1 MEIVGMNAVAL
12 APQPVIAETNTK
24 TGYLVFDTESVPDGV
39 LLAQIKFPGEP
50 LSPEAAIARAQ
61 EEARLASPTGSDFLP
76 VSFQIP
82 VAVCVVRVA
91 DDFTLQNFTCLD
103 APHYRPEEVVRRFW
117 QGVERTYKQAKL
129 VTFNGR
135 GFDLPMLE
143 LAAFRLGLPLTNYL
157 HRGRDRFHGNHLDLL
172 ELFTNRGAS
181 KLVGGLNLLAK
192 MLGKPGKTTVVGQ
205 DVYQMHCEGR
215 IAEINDYCLCD
226 TLDTYFVFLRTRVL
240 TGDLTLE
247 QEADIIRQARAL
259 LEARSPDV
267 PVLKE
272 YLANWEA

>member
-1 MEIVGMNAVAL
+1 
-12 APQPVIAETNTK
+12 
-24 TGYLVFDTESVPDGV
+24 
-39 LLAQIKFPGEP
+39 
-50 LSPEAAIARAQ
+50 
-61 EEARLASPTGSDFLP
+61 
-76 VSFQIP
+76 
-82 VAVCVVRVA
+82 
-91 DDFTLQNFTCLD
+91 
-103 APHYRPEEVVRRFW
+103 
-117 QGVERTYKQAKL
+117 

-172 ELFTNRGAS
+172 ELFTNKGAS

-192 MLGKPGKTTVVGQ
+192 MLGKPGKTAVAGHL
-205 DVYQMHCEGR
+205 VYQMHREGR

-240 TGDLTLE
+240 TGDLSGE
-247 QEADIIRQARAL
+247 QEAAIVAHARAL
-259 LEARSPDV
+259 LESRSADV

-272 YLANWEA
+272 YLSNWES